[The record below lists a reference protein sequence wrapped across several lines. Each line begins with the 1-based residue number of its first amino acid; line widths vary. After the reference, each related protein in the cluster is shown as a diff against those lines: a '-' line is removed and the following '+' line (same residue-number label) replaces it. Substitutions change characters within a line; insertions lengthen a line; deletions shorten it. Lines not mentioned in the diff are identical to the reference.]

1 MMRWIAAL
9 LAILILSLP
18 ARAENC
24 TKSREYLMEGLAG
37 GLPAPPA
44 QYQGLFRVCMQALSL
59 PNVKDAYLLKD
70 GGIAI
75 VPKRDSLIATA
86 GTLARFCEQFP
97 RSRARFITA
106 RDQRRAT
113 TVGMI
118 VLLSSTGSASCKKIR
133 GLT

>member
-1 MMRWIAAL
+1 MRWITAL
-9 LAILILSLP
+9 LTILILAGP

-37 GLPAPPA
+37 DLPAPPA
-44 QYQGLFRVCMQALSL
+44 QYQGLFKVCMQALSL

-97 RSRARFITA
+97 RSRARFVTA
-106 RDQRRAT
+106 RDQRHAT
-113 TVGMI
+113 TVGLV
-118 VLLSSTGSASCKKIR
+118 VLLSSTGSASCKKLR

>member
-1 MMRWIAAL
+1 MRWIASL
-9 LAILILSLP
+9 LVFLVLAVP
-18 ARAENC
+18 AHAESC

-37 GLPAPPA
+37 DLPAPPA
-44 QYQGLFRVCMQALSL
+44 QYQELFNVCTQALSL

-86 GTLARFCEQFP
+86 GTLARFCERFP
-97 RSRARFITA
+97 RSRARFVTA
-106 RDQRRAT
+106 RDQRHAT
-113 TVGMI
+113 TVGLI

-133 GLT
+133 GLM